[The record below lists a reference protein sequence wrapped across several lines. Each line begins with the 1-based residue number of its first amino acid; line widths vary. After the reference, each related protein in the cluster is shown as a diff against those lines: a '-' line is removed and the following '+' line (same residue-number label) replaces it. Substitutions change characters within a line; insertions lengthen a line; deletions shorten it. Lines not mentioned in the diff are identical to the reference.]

1 MFLKKILLQSL
12 ITLKLRDRRFN
23 TGTISTQGFTLV
35 EILVSM
41 VILGVLAAIAVP
53 SYLNQTQKA
62 RFAEA
67 KTYVLNM
74 NRLQQ
79 AFYMEKGTFADDI
92 SRLSLG
98 NTSSASYSYIVLTGN
113 TNGNSNPPQLDRIVT
128 NVAKPNTSN
137 LNPFAGVL
145 GVTIPNSGQVNID
158 TIYCASVVTGSS
170 TTAFGKI
177 SGDGLRAECPTNFY
191 PL

>member
-1 MFLKKILLQSL
+1 MFIKKFLLQSL
-12 ITLKLRDRRFN
+12 ITLKLRDRRFSKSHMN
-23 TGTISTQGFTLV
+23 INGFTLV

-67 KTYVLNM
+67 KSYVLNM

-137 LNPFAGVL
+137 INSFAGVV
-145 GVTIPNSGQVNID
+145 GVIIPNSGQVNMD
-158 TIYCASVVTGSS
+158 TIYCTSVVTGAS